1 MASPVAVIVRQGPGA
16 FVLAALLPLHATLRL
31 APATALRGD

>member
-1 MASPVAVIVRQGPGA
+1 MASPVAVIVRQVPGA

-31 APATALRGD
+31 AAATTLRGD